1 MIRAV
6 EKPLPGPGRPAQA
19 SEPPDTWTI
28 WFPGAG
34 ATGLLVARA
43 QIRRASRVLLHAAPD
58 AIDVEVTNAR
68 GRRIGTAKNL
78 LRTRSSPICMLTR
91 DHSVITREDVW
102 PTPNDVGLPVILPGG
117 EAGVLLA
124 WWNSED
130 EKEWRW
136 MVELKNRKGT

>member
-6 EKPLPGPGRPAQA
+6 EKPRAVPRRSSPAI
-19 SEPPDTWTI
+19 EPPDTWTI

-34 ATGLLVARA
+34 AAGLLVARA

-58 AIDVEVTNAR
+58 TIDVEVTNAR

-78 LRTRSSPICMLTR
+78 RRTRESPICLLTR
-91 DHSVITREDVW
+91 DHSIVVREDVW
-102 PTPNDVGLPVILPGG
+102 PATHDTGLPVILPGG

-124 WWNSED
+124 WWNSDD
-130 EKEWRW
+130 ESEWRW
-136 MVELKNRKGT
+136 IVELYNRKAA